1 MVINQSEL
9 MLSSE
14 LIKMLPKE
22 ADITR
27 IEYEGPTLAIYT
39 RNPIIFYEQPSLI
52 SILASKFK
60 RRMIIRS
67 EPTERM
73 DPSEALQKIEFL
85 LTEEEVPPEKSKIFF
100 DEIRGEVII
109 FIPEY
114 LPNEKRSNLFISI
127 IRETKWIPIIRRYL
141 LEVPRVFSKIYYKP
155 RSKREAQMF
164 LSSVGNRVFRQSTN
178 PSKNIRI
185 TALGGAEEV
194 GRSALLLTTTESKIL
209 IDFGIKVNVSNREYA
224 YPRLDLIDF
233 PINEIDAIIVTH
245 AHLDHSGLVPFLYK
259 HGYRGPVYMTEPTLP
274 LSVLLQEDL
283 VNILSKSGVTPPYN
297 DRDIN
302 TMIRHTIPLKY
313 NQVTDVA
320 PDIKL
325 TFFNA
330 GHILGSALVHLH
342 ITEGYYNLL
351 ITGDFKFG
359 RTRLLNPAKYNFTRV
374 ETLIME
380 STYGGRHDIL
390 PNRKEVETL
399 FSILIK
405 KALDRGGKVLIPVPG
420 VGRAQEILTVLYS
433 IFRSKISNNINIP
446 EVPVYI
452 DGMIDEANKIHA
464 IYLDYLKS
472 DLREVFKEIGDNP
485 FNTDYLVKVD
495 TIDKREEV
503 IRDPSPSIIV
513 STSGMMQG
521 GPVIEYFKNLAS
533 NERNLLLFVTYQSP
547 ESLGRKLVEGAKSI
561 DLMDDGRMVTINVN
575 MEVQKVDGFTGHSD
589 RRQLIGY
596 VSRLQNLLKSVYLVH
611 GEVEKINN
619 LASTLQR
626 FFNLPANKLSLYSTI
641 HLK

>member
-1 MVINQSEL
+1 MVVNQSEL

-14 LIKMLPKE
+14 LIKMLPKDAE
-22 ADITR
+22 ITR

-39 RNPIIFYEQPSLI
+39 RNPLVFYEQPSLI
-52 SILASKFK
+52 SLLASKFK
-60 RRMIIRS
+60 RRLLIRT

-73 DPSEALQKIEFL
+73 DPSEASQRIEFIL
-85 LTEEEVPPEKSKIFF
+85 SNNEISTDQSKIFF
-100 DEIRGEVII
+100 DEVRGEVVI

-114 LPNEKRSNLFISI
+114 LSNEKRNQLFLSI
-127 IRETKWIPIIRRYL
+127 IKETKWVPVIKRYL
-141 LEVPRVFSKIYYKP
+141 IEVPKVFSKIYYRP
-155 RSKREAQMF
+155 RTKKEPLRF
-164 LSSVGNRVFRQSTN
+164 LSSVGNRVFRQAIN

-194 GRSALLLTTTESKIL
+194 GRSAFLVSTTESKVL
-209 IDFGIKVNVSNREYA
+209 IDFGIKVGVSNRELA
-224 YPRLDLIDF
+224 YPRIDLIDVL
-233 PINEIDAIIVTH
+233 INEIDAVIVTH

-283 VNILSKSGVTPPYN
+283 VNILNKSGITPPYN
-297 DRDIN
+297 ERDIN
-302 TMIRHTIPLKY
+302 TMIRHTIPLRY

-342 ITEGYYNLL
+342 ITEGYYNILM
-351 ITGDFKFG
+351 TGDFKFG

-390 PNRKEVETL
+390 PNRKEVEAL
-399 FSILIK
+399 FSILVK

-433 IFRSKISNNINIP
+433 IFKQKMSNNITLP

-472 DLREVFKEIGDNP
+472 DLREVFKETEDNP
-485 FNTDYLVKVD
+485 FNTDYLVPVD
-495 TIDKREEV
+495 TMDKRDEI

-521 GPVIEYFKNLAS
+521 GPVIEYFKHLAS
-533 NERNLLLFVTYQSP
+533 DERNLLLFVTYQSP
-547 ESLGRKLVEGAKSI
+547 ESLGRRLVEGVRTL
-561 DLMDDGRMVTINVN
+561 DLMDDGRMITINVN
-575 MEVQKVDGFTGHSD
+575 MEIQKIDGFTGHSD

-596 VSRLQNLLKSVYLVH
+596 VSRLQNLLRNIYLVH
-611 GEVEKINN
+611 GEVEKIHN

-626 FFNLPANKLSLYSTI
+626 FFNIPSAKLPLYNTI

>member
-1 MVINQSEL
+1 MVVNQNEL

-14 LIKMLPKE
+14 LIKLLPRNAE
-22 ADITR
+22 ITR

-39 RNPIIFYEQPSLI
+39 RNPLVFYEQPSLI
-52 SILASKFK
+52 SLLASKFK
-60 RRMIIRS
+60 RRLIIRS

-73 DPSEALQKIEFL
+73 DPSEAIQKIEFL
-85 LTEEEVPPEKSKIFF
+85 LSDNDIPPEQSKIFF
-100 DEIRGEVII
+100 DEIRGEVVI

-114 LPNEKRSNLFISI
+114 LPNEKRNKLFISI
-127 IRETKWIPIIRRYL
+127 VKETRWIPVIKRYL
-141 LEVPRVFSKIYYKP
+141 LEVPKVFSKIYYKP
-155 RSKREAQMF
+155 RTKKEPLRF
-164 LSSVGNRVFRQSTN
+164 LSSVGNRVFRQAIN

-194 GRSALLLTTTESKIL
+194 GRSALLITTTESKIL
-209 IDFGIKVNVSNREYA
+209 IDFGIKVNVSNKEHA
-224 YPRLDLIDF
+224 YPRLDLVDF
-233 PINEIDAIIVTH
+233 SINELDAVIVTH

-283 VNILSKSGVTPPYN
+283 VNILHKSGFSIPYN
-297 DRDIN
+297 EKDIN
-302 TMIRHTIPLKY
+302 TMIRHTIPLRY

-330 GHILGSALVHLH
+330 GHILGSSLVHLH
-342 ITEGYYNLL
+342 ITEGYYNIL

-433 IFRSKISNNINIP
+433 LFKSKAGNNITIP
-446 EVPVYI
+446 DVPVYI

-472 DLREVFKEIGDNP
+472 DLREIFKETGDNP
-485 FNTDYLVKVD
+485 FNTDYLVPVD
-495 TIDKREEV
+495 TIDKRDEV
-503 IRDPSPSIIV
+503 IRDPSPAIIV

-521 GPVIEYFKNLAS
+521 GPVIEYFKHLAED
-533 NERNLLLFVTYQSP
+533 ERNLLLFVTYQSP

-561 DLMDDGRMVTINVN
+561 DLMDNGRMVTINVN

-596 VSRLQNLLKSVYLVH
+596 VSRLQNLLKNIYLVH
-611 GEVEKINN
+611 GEADKINN

-626 FFNLPANKLSLYSTI
+626 FFNLPSSKLSLYSTI

>member
-1 MVINQSEL
+1 MVVNQNEL

-14 LIKMLPKE
+14 LIKLLPRNAE
-22 ADITR
+22 ITR

-39 RNPIIFYEQPSLI
+39 RNPLVFYEQPSLI
-52 SILASKFK
+52 SLLASKFK
-60 RRMIIRS
+60 RRLIIRS

-73 DPSEALQKIEFL
+73 DPSEAIQKIEFL
-85 LTEEEVPPEKSKIFF
+85 LSDNEIPPEQSKIFF
-100 DEIRGEVII
+100 DEIRGEVVI

-114 LPNEKRSNLFISI
+114 LPNEKRNKLFVSI
-127 IRETKWIPIIRRYL
+127 VKETKWIPVIKRYL
-141 LEVPRVFSKIYYKP
+141 LEVPKVFSKIYYKP
-155 RSKREAQMF
+155 RTKKEPLRF
-164 LSSVGNRVFRQSTN
+164 LSSVGNRVFRRAIN

-194 GRSALLLTTTESKIL
+194 GRSALLITTTESKIL
-209 IDFGIKVNVSNREYA
+209 IDFGIKVNVSNKEHA
-224 YPRLDLIDF
+224 YPRLDLVDF
-233 PINEIDAIIVTH
+233 SINELDAVIVTH

-283 VNILSKSGVTPPYN
+283 VNILQKSGFSIPYN
-297 DRDIN
+297 EKDIN
-302 TMIRHTIPLKY
+302 TMIRHTIPLRY

-330 GHILGSALVHLH
+330 GHILGSSLVHLH
-342 ITEGYYNLL
+342 ITEGYYNIL

-433 IFRSKISNNINIP
+433 LFKSKVGNNISIP
-446 EVPVYI
+446 DVPVYI

-472 DLREVFKEIGDNP
+472 DLREVFKETGDNP
-485 FNTDYLVKVD
+485 FNTDYLVPVD
-495 TIDKREEV
+495 TIDKRDEV
-503 IRDPSPSIIV
+503 IRDPSPAIIV

-521 GPVIEYFKNLAS
+521 GPVIEYFKHLAED
-533 NERNLLLFVTYQSP
+533 ERNLLLFVTYQSP
-547 ESLGRKLVEGAKSI
+547 ESLGRRLVEGAKSI
-561 DLMDDGRMVTINVN
+561 DLMDNGRMVTINVN

-596 VSRLQNLLKSVYLVH
+596 VSRLQNLLKNIYLVH

-626 FFNLPANKLSLYSTI
+626 FFNLPSSKLSLYSTI

>member
-1 MVINQSEL
+1 MVVNQNEL

-14 LIKMLPKE
+14 LIKLLPKNAE
-22 ADITR
+22 ITR

-39 RNPIIFYEQPSLI
+39 RNPIVFYEQPSLI
-52 SILASKFK
+52 SVLASKFK
-60 RRMIIRS
+60 RRLLIRS

-73 DPSEALQKIEFL
+73 DPNEAIQRIEILLSENAVSIDR
-85 LTEEEVPPEKSKIFF
+85 SKIFF
-100 DEIRGEVII
+100 DETRGEVMV
-109 FIPEY
+109 FVSEY
-114 LPNEKRSNLFISI
+114 LSNEIRNKLFFSI
-127 IRETKWIPIIRRYL
+127 IQETKWIPVIKRYL
-141 LEVPRVFSKIYYKP
+141 LEVPKVFSKIYYKP
-155 RSKREAQMF
+155 RTKKEPLKF
-164 LSSVGNRVFRQSTN
+164 LSSVGNRVFRQAIN

-194 GRSALLLTTTESKIL
+194 GRSALLISTTESKIL
-209 IDFGIKVNVSNREYA
+209 IDFGIKVNANNREQA
-224 YPRLDLIDF
+224 YPRLDLFDTL
-233 PINEIDAIIVTH
+233 INEIDAIIVTH

-274 LSVLLQEDL
+274 LSILLQEDL
-283 VNILSKSGVTPPYN
+283 VNILTKNGLNAPYN
-297 DRDIN
+297 ERDIN
-302 TMIRHTIPLKY
+302 TMIRHTFPLRY

-342 ITEGYYNLL
+342 ITEGYYNILV
-351 ITGDFKFG
+351 TGDFKFG

-390 PNRKEVETL
+390 PSRKEVETL

-405 KALDRGGKVLIPVPG
+405 KAIDRGGKVLIPVPG

-433 IFRSKISNNINIP
+433 LFKSKISSGINIP
-446 EVPVYI
+446 DVPIYI

-472 DLREVFKEIGDNP
+472 DLREIFKETNDNP
-485 FNTDYLVKVD
+485 LNTEYLVPVD
-495 TIDKREEV
+495 TSDKRDEI

-521 GPVIEYFKNLAS
+521 GPVIEYFKNLAQD
-533 NERNLLLFVTYQSP
+533 ERNLLLFVTYQSP
-547 ESLGRKLVEGAKSI
+547 ESLGRKLVEGVRSI
-561 DLMDDGRMVTINVN
+561 DIMENGRMVTTYIN
-575 MEVQKVDGFTGHSD
+575 MEIQKVDGFTGHSD

-596 VSRLQNLLKSVYLVH
+596 VSRLQNLLKNIYLVH
-611 GEVEKINN
+611 GEIDKIQN
-619 LASTLQR
+619 LAATLQR
-626 FFNLPANKLSLYSTI
+626 FFNLPSSKLPLYSTVY
-641 HLK
+641 LK

>member
-1 MVINQSEL
+1 MVVNQNEL

-14 LIKMLPKE
+14 LIKLLPRNAE
-22 ADITR
+22 ITR

-39 RNPIIFYEQPSLI
+39 RNPLVFYEQPSLI
-52 SILASKFK
+52 SLLASKFK
-60 RRMIIRS
+60 RRLIIRS

-73 DPSEALQKIEFL
+73 DPSEAIQKIEFL
-85 LTEEEVPPEKSKIFF
+85 LSDNDIPPEQSKIFF
-100 DEIRGEVII
+100 DEIRGEVVI

-114 LPNEKRSNLFISI
+114 LPNEKRNKLFISI
-127 IRETKWIPIIRRYL
+127 VKETGWIPVIKRYL
-141 LEVPRVFSKIYYKP
+141 LEVPKVFSKIYYKP
-155 RSKREAQMF
+155 RTKKEPLRF
-164 LSSVGNRVFRQSTN
+164 LSSVGNRVFRQAIN

-194 GRSALLLTTTESKIL
+194 GRSALLITTTESKIL
-209 IDFGIKVNVSNREYA
+209 IDFGIKVNVSNKEHA
-224 YPRLDLIDF
+224 YPRLDLVDF
-233 PINEIDAIIVTH
+233 SINELDAVIVTH

-283 VNILSKSGVTPPYN
+283 VNILQKSGFSIPYN
-297 DRDIN
+297 EKDIN
-302 TMIRHTIPLKY
+302 TMIRHTIPLRY

-330 GHILGSALVHLH
+330 GHILGSSLVHLH
-342 ITEGYYNLL
+342 ITEGYYNIL

-433 IFRSKISNNINIP
+433 LFKSKAGNNITIP
-446 EVPVYI
+446 DVPVYI

-472 DLREVFKEIGDNP
+472 DLREIFKETGDNP
-485 FNTDYLVKVD
+485 FNTDYLVPVD
-495 TIDKREEV
+495 TIDKRDEV
-503 IRDPSPSIIV
+503 IRDPSPAIIV

-521 GPVIEYFKNLAS
+521 GPVIEYFKHLAED
-533 NERNLLLFVTYQSP
+533 ERNLLLFVTYQSP

-561 DLMDDGRMVTINVN
+561 DLMDNGRMVTINVN

-596 VSRLQNLLKSVYLVH
+596 VSRLQNLLKNIYLVH
-611 GEVEKINN
+611 GEADKINN

-626 FFNLPANKLSLYSTI
+626 FFNLPSSKLSLYSTI

>member
-1 MVINQSEL
+1 MVVNQSEL

-14 LIKMLPKE
+14 LIKLLPKNAE
-22 ADITR
+22 ITR

-39 RNPIIFYEQPSLI
+39 RNPLLFYEQPSLI
-52 SILASKFK
+52 SLLASRFK
-60 RRMIIRS
+60 RRLLIRS
-67 EPTERM
+67 EPTERK
-73 DPSEALQKIEFL
+73 DPSEAIQKIEFL
-85 LTEEEVPPEKSKIFF
+85 LSNNGVPADQCKIFF

-114 LPNEKRSNLFISI
+114 LSNEKRNTLFLSI
-127 IRETKWIPIIRRYL
+127 IKETKWIPIIKRYL
-141 LEVPRVFSKIYYKP
+141 LEVPKVFSKIYYKP
-155 RSKREAQMF
+155 RTKKEPMKF
-164 LSSVGNRVFRQSTN
+164 LSSVGNRVFRQPMN

-194 GRSALLLTTTESKIL
+194 GRSALLVSTTESKIL
-209 IDFGIKVNVSNREYA
+209 IDFGIKVNVGKREHA
-224 YPRLDLIDF
+224 YPRLDLLDIL
-233 PINEIDAIIVTH
+233 INEIDAIIVTH

-283 VNILSKSGVTPPYN
+283 VNILTKSGFSPPYN
-297 DRDIN
+297 ERDIN
-302 TMIRHTIPLKY
+302 TMIRHTIPLRY

-420 VGRAQEILTVLYS
+420 VGRAQEILTVLHS
-433 IFRSKISNNINIP
+433 IFKSKTNNINIP
-446 EVPVYI
+446 GVPVYI

-464 IYLDYLKS
+464 VYLDYLKS
-472 DLREVFKEIGDNP
+472 DLREVFKETGDNP
-485 FNTDYLVKVD
+485 FNTDYLVPVD
-495 TIDKREEV
+495 TLDKRDEV

-533 NERNLLLFVTYQSP
+533 DERNLLLFVTYQSP
-547 ESLGRKLVEGAKSI
+547 ESLGRRLVEGVKSI
-561 DLMDDGRMVTINVN
+561 DLMENGRMVTININ

-596 VSRLQNLLKSVYLVH
+596 VSRLQNLLKNIYLVH
-611 GEVEKINN
+611 GEVDKIHN
-619 LASTLQR
+619 LAATLQR
-626 FFNLPANKLSLYSTI
+626 FFNLPSSKLPLYSTI
-641 HLK
+641 YIK